1 MATYQ
6 RGILTTD
13 LGSDVYGLVQSV
25 GKSGQCQIVTAEDEN
40 GNTFCAEQ
48 VNPTET
54 VNLEF
59 VYDTSKT
66 LTSIRDVGT
75 PGEEPV
81 TVTIG
86 AVGYMIQSWNDQ
98 QTNTGF
104 RRLTLSCT
112 RYTKNGVPPPPPP
125 PVVP

>member
-13 LGSDVYGLVQSV
+13 LNSSVYGLVQSV

-48 VNPTET
+48 VNPTEN

-66 LTSIRDVGT
+66 LTSIRTVGT
-75 PGEEPV
+75 PGETPV

-86 AVGYMIQSWNDQ
+86 TDKYMVQSWNDQ
-98 QTNTGF
+98 QSNSGF
-104 RRLTLSCT
+104 RRLSLSCT
-112 RYTKNGVPPPPPP
+112 RYTKNGVPANGT
-125 PVVP
+125 